1 MDSTAMMNYMLM
13 TWKKLYRNIRMVPAV
28 LLISSCINFSNIKIK
43 SAVRHNIGKTIDFS
57 WQKNQILTDSII
69 YDCLVSDKPLTIV
82 SKISKKLCPECLGNY
97 LRGADFYV
105 SGFHTDS
112 IQFIG
117 VVSSDDIKAIQA
129 VISDINPKMVK
140 LIYDVNDTFLEGQ
153 SIKQIKGRWNVFLL
167 DRNHKVILMGDP
179 LTDKN
184 VNALYKKQ
192 IKSII
197 EKEGWARTDSAEQAF
212 ISDK

>member
-1 MDSTAMMNYMLM
+1 MKNCMLM
-13 TWKKLYRNIRMVPAV
+13 TWEKLYRNILAV
-28 LLISSCINFSNIKIK
+28 SVFLLIISCNNFNNIKIK

-57 WQKNQILTDSII
+57 WQKNQLLTDTII
-69 YDCLVSDKPLTIV
+69 NNCLISDKPLTIV

-105 SGFHTDS
+105 SSFNTDS

-117 VVSSDDIKAIQA
+117 VVSSNDIKAIQA
-129 VISDINPKMVK
+129 VISDVNPKMVNV
-140 LIYDVNDTFLEGQ
+140 IYDVNDAFLEGQ

-184 VNALYKKQ
+184 VNALYNKQ

-197 EKEGWARTDSAEQAF
+197 EKEGWVSTNVT
-212 ISDK
+212 K

>member
-1 MDSTAMMNYMLM
+1 M
-13 TWKKLYRNIRMVPAV
+13 TDTIINNC
-28 LLISSCINFSNIKIK
+28 LI
-43 SAVRHNIGKTIDFS
+43 
-57 WQKNQILTDSII
+57 
-69 YDCLVSDKPLTIV
+69 SDKPLTIV
-82 SKISKKLCPECLGNY
+82 SKISNKLCPDCLGNY

-105 SGFHTDS
+105 SSFNTDS

-117 VVSSDDIKAIQA
+117 VVSSNDIKAIQA
-129 VISDINPKMVK
+129 VISDVNPKMVNV
-140 LIYDVNDTFLEGQ
+140 IYDVNDAFLEGQ

-184 VNALYKKQ
+184 VNALYNKQ

-197 EKEGWARTDSAEQAF
+197 EKEGWVSTNVT
-212 ISDK
+212 K

>member
-1 MDSTAMMNYMLM
+1 MLM
-13 TWKKLYRNIRMVPAV
+13 TWEKLYRNILAV
-28 LLISSCINFSNIKIK
+28 LTFLLIISCNNFSNIKIK
-43 SAVRHNIGKTIDFS
+43 SAVRNNIGKTIDFS

-69 YDCLVSDKPLTIV
+69 YDCSVSDKPLTIV

-129 VISDINPKMVK
+129 VISDVNPKMVK